1 MRTLSLFEVLPHH
14 SVKTLAFVEHLKS
27 ARYVQSNAKL
37 TRCINYCIGGHMF
50 ETAELGRTVSK
61 AQFDAQEPQL
71 HAKLLNLQRKLRDLQ
86 VPVVIVIS
94 GVEGAGKGGVVNR
107 LNTWFDSRGVR
118 TNAFWELSDEERESP
133 RYWRFWRAL
142 PVRGS
147 IGLMLGSWY
156 TEPIVEQAFK
166 RSNIDKFEH
175 ELRHIVEFEQLLI
188 EDGALIIKL
197 WFHITKEEQNRR
209 VDQDIEANIASP
221 HLSSFAKQYQRFIS
235 VSERAIRHTDLAIA
249 PWHIIEATDE
259 HYQHLSAAKILID
272 SMTSYCEKLEQ
283 SAQVQEA
290 TTKPV
295 FNSIDASHKTI
306 LDSLDLS
313 KRMNRKDYETQ
324 LHELQNRLRR
334 LTWQAKKE
342 KRDTVLVFEG
352 WDAAGKGGNI
362 RRLVAGI
369 DARLVRVISVAAPN
383 DEEKAHHYLW
393 RFWRQLPRPGYVTV
407 YDRSWYGRVLVE
419 RVEGLIPQQ
428 EWERA
433 YQEINDFEEQLTDHG
448 IVLKKFWLHISP
460 DEQLRRFKE
469 REEVEWKNY
478 KITDEDWRNRAQWA
492 SYEQAVHDMVART
505 STATAPWT
513 LVPANDKKTARILVL
528 RTVCEALET
537 VLEKAV

>member
-1 MRTLSLFEVLPHH
+1 
-14 SVKTLAFVEHLKS
+14 
-27 ARYVQSNAKL
+27 
-37 TRCINYCIGGHMF
+37 MF

-61 AQFDAQEPQL
+61 DDFDAQEPQL
-71 HAKLLNLQRKLRDLQ
+71 HAQLLSLQRQLRDLQ

-118 TNAFWELSDEERESP
+118 TNAFWELSDEERERP

-142 PVRGS
+142 PERGS

-156 TEPIVEQAFK
+156 TEPIVEHAFE
-166 RSNIDKFEH
+166 RSDIDKFEH

-188 EDGALIIKL
+188 DDGALIIKL
-197 WFHITKEEQNRR
+197 WFHITKEEQDRR

-221 HLSSFAKQYQRFIS
+221 QLSSFAKQYQRFIT

-259 HYQHLSAAKILID
+259 RYQHISVAKILVD
-272 SMTSYCEKLEQ
+272 AMTRCCENIEQ
-283 SAQVQEA
+283 SAPKKKAVAKQLGDGVDG
-290 TTKPV
+290 
-295 FNSIDASHKTI
+295 NGKTI
-306 LDSLDLS
+306 LDSLDLTS
-313 KRMNRKDYETQ
+313 RMDRDAYEP
-324 LHELQNRLRR
+324 ELQELQHRLRR

-383 DEEKAHHYLW
+383 DEEKSHHYLW

-419 RVEGLIPQQ
+419 RVEGLTPRRD
-428 EWERA
+428 WERA
-433 YQEINDFEEQLTDHG
+433 YQEINDFEEQLTEHG

-460 DEQLRRFKE
+460 EEQLRRFKE
-469 REEVEWKNY
+469 REEVDWKNY
-478 KITDEDWRNRAQWA
+478 KITDEDWRNREQWEG
-492 SYEQAVHDMVART
+492 YEHAVHDMVSRT
-505 STATAPWT
+505 STANAPWT
-513 LVPANDKKTARILVL
+513 LVPANDKKAARLMVI
-528 RTVCEALET
+528 RSVCEALEDA
-537 VLEKAV
+537 LEQTP